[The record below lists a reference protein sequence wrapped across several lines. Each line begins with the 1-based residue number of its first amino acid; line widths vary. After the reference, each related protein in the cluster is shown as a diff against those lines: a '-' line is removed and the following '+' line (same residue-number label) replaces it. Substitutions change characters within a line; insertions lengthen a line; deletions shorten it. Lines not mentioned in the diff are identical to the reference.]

1 MGGDFRRLEIP
12 QFSNAGRRLHAEW
25 KNEGENFMKDPGRI
39 RYFLVALLVSIAAL
53 APVASYG
60 GVFLSVNFAP
70 PPLPVYAQPPCPGDG
85 YLWNPGYWA
94 YGPAGYYW
102 VPGVWVMP
110 PQVGLLWTPGF
121 WGWSGGFYVW
131 HAGYWGP
138 HVGFYGGINY
148 GFGYPGVGFVGGRWM
163 GERFAYNAAV
173 MNVNR
178 TFIHNTY
185 IDRTVIRNTYVNN
198 RVSFNGPGGIN
209 ARPTRAEQ
217 MATQRRFAPTG
228 EQMAHERAA
237 GFSRNNFSS
246 VNGGRPA
253 VAAMSR
259 PMAWPGRGQASYGNA
274 GRPQGRYNASRPAK
288 KNQRSY
294 NQGNYRR
301 QPDQRGARPRF

>member
-1 MGGDFRRLEIP
+1 
-12 QFSNAGRRLHAEW
+12 
-25 KNEGENFMKDPGRI
+25 MKDPGRI

-163 GERFAYNAAV
+163 GERFAYNAAA

-294 NQGNYRR
+294 NQGNNRR
-301 QPDQRGARPRF
+301 QPDQRGNRPRF